1 MAKPP
6 SDQELRVLRALNK
19 ASADSTATDVAKTA
33 RIKHRGVYVVLSR
46 LREKGYTTRKASG
59 WAISAAGKR
68 AIK

>member
-19 ASADSTATDVAKTA
+19 ASADSTATDVAKVA
-33 RIKHRGVYVVLSR
+33 KIKHRGVYVVLAR
-46 LREKGYTTRKASG
+46 LKEKGYTSRKASG
-59 WAISAAGKR
+59 WAISASGKK